1 MNFDYSS
8 EQAAL
13 AETVNRFI
21 TDEYGFADRSKW
33 AHGAAG
39 YSTEQWRAFAD
50 LGLFG
55 AGVSESRG
63 GFGGGAVANAIIME
77 AFGRGLV
84 VEPFLAHAVLCLQ
97 TLCALPPTDTTESLI
112 GDVLAGTQ
120 ITILAHG
127 EPKAW
132 GTTRYVETRA
142 EAAGQGRF
150 RLTGHKS
157 RVLGAPMADKLLV
170 SARTAG
176 AADDAAGVA
185 LFLISPEDT
194 RMHTQTY
201 RLIDNS
207 RVADIWLQGVE
218 AEPLTGAEEA
228 MTAIETGTQHARV
241 AVCAESLGA
250 MEAALWQTRDYL
262 RNRKQFGMPLAS
274 FQALQ
279 HRMADMLVQLELAR
293 SMLFLALSAAG
304 GTSPLHRQQIAAA
317 KMTIGQAGLFVGV
330 NAIQLHGG
338 IGMSEELM
346 IGHYY
351 KRLAVLESLFGN
363 AREQLADFMATNAIG
378 PLPQDLTRE
387 RAVPTAHALESERWR
402 SAEIWSAQVA
412 HVAPSGPQMAENND
426 MHLQASADAAATN
439 QFPGR

>member
-1 MNFDYSS
+1 MDFDYTL
-8 EQAAL
+8 EQSAL
-13 AETVNRFI
+13 AETVNRYI
-21 TDEYGFADRSKW
+21 TDEYGSAARATW
-33 AHGAAG
+33 AHSAAS
-39 YSTEQWRAFAD
+39 YSIEQWRAFAD

-63 GFGGGAVANAIIME
+63 GFGGGAVGNAIIME

-97 TLCALPPTDTTESLI
+97 TLCALPPTEATQALI
-112 GDVLAGTQ
+112 RDAIAGTQ

-127 EPKAW
+127 EPNAW
-132 GTTRYVETRA
+132 GTACYVETSA
-142 EAAGQGRF
+142 NPAGRGRF

-176 AADDAAGVA
+176 VPGDAAGVA
-185 LFLISPEDT
+185 LFLVRPQDPHL
-194 RMHTQTY
+194 HTQIY

-207 RVADIWLQGVE
+207 GVADIWLQEVE
-218 AEPLTGAEEA
+218 AELLAGAEEA
-228 MTAIETGTQHARV
+228 MSAIEIGTQHARV

-250 MEAALWQTRDYL
+250 MESALWQTRDYL
-262 RNRKQFGMPLAS
+262 RNRKQFGMPLAG

-279 HRMADMLVQLELAR
+279 HRMADMLVQTELAR
-293 SMLFLALSAAG
+293 SMLFLALSAANG
-304 GTSPLHRQQIAAA
+304 ISLLHRRQIAAA
-317 KMTIGQAGLFVGV
+317 KMAIGRAGLFVGG

-363 AREQLADFMATNAIG
+363 AREQLAVFMAGNTIE
-378 PLPQDLTRE
+378 PLPVDLAPE
-387 RAVPTAHALESERWR
+387 RRLPGAANSNVR
-402 SAEIWSAQVA
+402 
-412 HVAPSGPQMAENND
+412 AP
-426 MHLQASADAAATN
+426 L
-439 QFPGR
+439 